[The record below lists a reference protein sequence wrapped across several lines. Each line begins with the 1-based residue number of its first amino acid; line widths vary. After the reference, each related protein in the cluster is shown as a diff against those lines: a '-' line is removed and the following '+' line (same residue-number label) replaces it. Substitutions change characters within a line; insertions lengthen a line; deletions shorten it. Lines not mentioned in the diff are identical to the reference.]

1 MSKQE
6 ISDKN
11 RIITPYGFYSTA
23 EEVVKSVDLSGKV
36 VQGYSMTQ
44 GV

>member
-1 MSKQE
+1 MSNQE

-11 RIITPYGFYSTA
+11 RIIAPYGFHSTA
-23 EEVVKSVDLSGKV
+23 EEVVKSVDLSGKE